1 MDEDFASQALEVA
14 RSADRI
20 VYCMGL
26 PGSWESE
33 GFDRTHLRLPENQI
47 DLLNRLTALG
57 KPVIVFLFAGA
68 PVLTDWSG
76 KADALLAMYTA
87 GQGVAEAMCRL
98 LFGEANPCGKLA
110 ETWPLALEH
119 TPCALTY
126 PQKERAVYEEGIFVG
141 YRYYE
146 KKKLPVAYPF
156 GFGLSYTT
164 WEYSN
169 LRLDKECMKDTDAL
183 TVSVDVANTGSV
195 PGKEIVQ
202 LYVRDPEC
210 SVPKAVK
217 ELKGFRKV
225 SCQPG
230 ETKTVTFT
238 LNKRSFAYYN
248 TDISDWY
255 VESGVCEILV
265 GAASNDVRVQASVT
279 VESTQ
284 PVRKVYDKFVT
295 MGELMNIPAAQQMM
309 AGMMVGYQAPAM
321 SEEEKE
327 RLLNDEEDPED
338 VAMDY
343 AAMGMDMPLTKVAD
357 MSAGAFT
364 PAMVDGFVQMLNQK

>member
-1 MDEDFASQALEVA
+1 M
-14 RSADRI
+14 
-20 VYCMGL
+20 
-26 PGSWESE
+26 
-33 GFDRTHLRLPENQI
+33 
-47 DLLNRLTALG
+47 
-57 KPVIVFLFAGA
+57 
-68 PVLTDWSG
+68 
-76 KADALLAMYTA
+76 
-87 GQGVAEAMCRL
+87 
-98 LFGEANPCGKLA
+98 
-110 ETWPLALEH
+110 
-119 TPCALTY
+119 
-126 PQKERAVYEEGIFVG
+126 
-141 YRYYE
+141 
-146 KKKLPVAYPF
+146 
-156 GFGLSYTT
+156 
-164 WEYSN
+164 
-169 LRLDKECMKDTDAL
+169 
-183 TVSVDVANTGSV
+183 
-195 PGKEIVQ
+195 
-202 LYVRDPEC
+202 
-210 SVPKAVK
+210 K

-255 VESGVCEILV
+255 VETGVYEILV

-279 VESTQ
+279 VESTR

-309 AGMMVGYQAPAM
+309 AGMMAGYQAPAM

-327 RLLNDEEDPED
+327 RLLNDEEDQED